1 MQRIPQKRVGGSG
14 MSVRNADE
22 RQRRRHAEWVRASI
36 AQTQAT
42 NVRFFVKAFDSLPTP
57 RGMAE
62 HMRRMQI
69 YEAEDRASTGVL
81 GQVVGMRD
89 LAMPPD
95 PLDDGSGGPNE
106 MALLA
111 GAASAAVLVG
121 AVRAAMNR
129 WAAARSPATV
139 ARRPP
144 STPAAAEAPVPLP
157 EDWSESE
164 RVPSGATKGTYE
176 SSSSSRSLSFLD
188 RSRMASR
195 SSARSSFCCAR

>member
-1 MQRIPQKRVGGSG
+1 

-95 PLDDGSGGPNE
+95 PLDDGSGGWCE
-106 MALLA
+106 V
-111 GAASAAVLVG
+111 SAHV
-121 AVRAAMNR
+121 
-129 WAAARSPATV
+129 
-139 ARRPP
+139 
-144 STPAAAEAPVPLP
+144 
-157 EDWSESE
+157 
-164 RVPSGATKGTYE
+164 VPSPGT
-176 SSSSSRSLSFLD
+176 
-188 RSRMASR
+188 
-195 SSARSSFCCAR
+195 